1 MRAILILAVLLGGCS
16 QALVTGSN
24 KDPRAPV
31 ALTDSQ
37 VGHVQTVVARTLKD
51 PDSAKFDSIAAGRAP
66 DGRVFVCGWVN
77 AKNSFGGYV
86 GRQPFS
92 GQLTDGAFALSY
104 VGSDYML
111 RAFIQDQC
119 GGLGEYYW
127 NT

>member
-1 MRAILILAVLLGGCS
+1 
-16 QALVTGSN
+16 VTGSN

-31 ALTDSQ
+31 ALSDAQ
-37 VGHVQTVVARTLKD
+37 VNHVQTVVARTLKD
-51 PDSAKFDSIAAGRAP
+51 PDSAKFDSLVPGRAP

-92 GQLTDGAFALSY
+92 GQLREGAFALSH

-111 RAFIQDQC
+111 RPHS
-119 GGLGEYYW
+119 GRVRRLG
-127 NT
+127 